1 MILTETDDIK
11 LADFGLAQEYIALK
25 QIGVQRDDGV
35 QYYNN
40 TLAGPQW
47 MTAYAQYYMNTLA
60 GTPYWMAP
68 EVFLAIIQRKPT
80 FLHLVLLFFFFF
92 FFCHLPARLHNDE
105 WENIIWS
112 IQRCNSVG
120 KVGLGYA
127 NTSTA
132 FSSAS
137 QGRSLLMQSL
147 ALNSLGYNP
156 HYRLSAQDIFDR
168 LIWC

>member
-80 FLHLVLLFFFFF
+80 FFPLVLLFFFFF
-92 FFCHLPARLHNDE
+92 FFAIFPRDCIMMN
-105 WENIIWS
+105 
-112 IQRCNSVG
+112 G
-120 KVGLGYA
+120 KILYGV
-127 NTSTA
+127 
-132 FSSAS
+132 FKDVIRSAK
-137 QGRSLLMQSL
+137 L
-147 ALNSLGYNP
+147 ALVMQTPPLHSQTHHKAGA
-156 HYRLSAQDIFDR
+156 S
-168 LIWC
+168 